1 MSDLTIKNILQKDIE
16 RKINGV
22 VKADSNEKDTV
33 ITELNEY
40 VVTEEIRERLT
51 KFFDKYVDSI
61 NFPTEDMGVWISGF
75 FGSGKSH
82 FLKMI
87 GHILENNTYDGK
99 KVVDFFKDKIDD
111 AILMGNIEKAAEIP
125 TDVILFN
132 IDNVSDQDTYQ
143 NKDSIALAFLKK
155 FNEYLGFT
163 RDDIEIAEFERK
175 LWEDGKLE
183 EFKKI
188 FEEESGKTWKDA
200 NRNLDF
206 HSDDFIDVVEKLEIM
221 NRESAERWLERG
233 IVRSINA
240 ESFRDLLENYLKMK
254 DPKHRIVFLVDEIG
268 QYIGD
273 NSKLMLNLQTL
284 VETLGVKFKGRVW
297 VGVTSQQDLGSILN
311 NSEHRKNDFSKI
323 QDRFK
328 TILSLS
334 SGNIDEVIKKRLLIK
349 KKIEGEDLEKLF
361 DKNRVEIENLINF
374 ETQMTLPL
382 YDSAEDFSETYPF
395 VAYQFNLLQK
405 VFEKVRNMGH
415 SGQHMSRGER
425 SLLSSFQ
432 EAGIK
437 VKDKNIRI
445 LVPFNYFY
453 ESIEQ
458 FLEDNV
464 RRPFIHARNE
474 KKVDDF
480 GLEVLKLLFLLKGI
494 NGINP
499 TLNNLTSFMIDS
511 IDCDRIELE
520 KKIKKALEKLEKE
533 VLIQKDGDNYYF
545 LTNEEQDINREIER
559 EDIDFKKIDEKI
571 DSYIFK
577 EIFTKSSIIM
587 EDTGNKYGFSRTLDE
602 TAFSKA
608 GEELAITI
616 FTERADDY
624 DNVSIVGTRPESDL
638 IIRLP
643 NDDETYRNEIKLF
656 LKVESYIRNKQKDN
670 ERESIIRILEIKQR
684 ENNIRDKRIKNE
696 LERIIGEAEVFIY
709 GQKQDIKTKDAA
721 KKIEESLKALA
732 NHRFH
737 KAKLVKKPYDEAEIR
752 KTLSYVFDTNKNG
765 ILFDIKKSVEANE
778 NREAINEVLERI
790 KSLEKRGDTPITLK
804 NISDYYL
811 RTPYGWGQLT
821 INGLVGE
828 LWKYRLINLEESKVL
843 VTDENIATNLLTK
856 LQNKN
861 LEKIV
866 ISLREELDPELVK
879 KVNNLLKEI
888 KTLKEETGEVTI
900 DSPKE
905 DLLEILNRKI
915 GIAKRYKIECEHSK
929 YPGKKELSD
938 WIELLEEIIL
948 SRDNAEKTL
957 KNFLEMKDEISKEYY
972 KVDRVFDFFTSSKKD
987 RYDEV
992 IQKINKIEEYK
1003 DYIGS
1008 LKETPAYKTIEEIR
1022 NDKNIY
1028 ERIREFDELITELDK
1043 EKDKLIELE
1052 KESLRAKVEKYRED
1066 FSEKL
1071 KDNTEIL
1078 KKLEEKFNNFLENEV
1093 NNSDSSNDMA
1103 IFMKSKKL
1111 ENIVSKFEDEYKN
1124 YARKE
1129 IEKLESYLNE
1139 VAEDKTDIDKLR
1151 QSIKSTYNNYKN
1163 EIAKSDIRN
1172 ISSTITKAIKD
1183 KDDFYAELNGKA
1195 KKKERVILR
1204 KVSISSKTNI
1214 ETEDQVNEYISRI
1227 EKDIEKLKNEMLEAI
1242 RNNKIIDIG

>member
-1 MSDLTIKNILQKDIE
+1 MENLTIKNILQKDIE

-183 EFKKI
+183 EFKKV
-188 FEEESGKTWKDA
+188 FEEESGKTWKDG

-206 HSDDFIDVVEKLEIM
+206 YSDDFIDVVEKLEIM
-221 NRESAERWLERG
+221 TRESAERWLERG
-233 IVRSINA
+233 MIRSISA
-240 ESFRDLLENYLKMK
+240 ESFRDIIENYLKIK
-254 DPKHRIVFLVDEIG
+254 GPKHRIVFLVDEIG

-297 VGVTSQQDLGSILN
+297 VGVTSQQDLSSILN

-328 TILSLS
+328 TMLALS

-349 KKIEGEDLEKLF
+349 KKIEGEDLEKIF
-361 DKNRVEIENLINF
+361 DKKRVEIENLIHF
-374 ETQMTLPL
+374 EKTMTLPL
-382 YDSAEDFSETYPF
+382 YDDNKDFSETYPF

-437 VKDKNIRI
+437 VKDKNIGI

-474 KKVDDF
+474 KGIDDF

-494 NGINP
+494 NGIEP

-511 IDCDRIELE
+511 MDCDRIELE

-533 VLIQKDGDNYYF
+533 VLIQKDGENYYF

-559 EDIDFKKIDEKI
+559 EDIDLNKIDEKI

-577 EIFTKSSIIM
+577 EIFTKNSILM
-587 EDTGNKYGFSRTLDE
+587 EETGNKYGFSRTIDE
-602 TAFSKA
+602 TDFSKA
-608 GEELAITI
+608 GEALAITI
-616 FTERADDY
+616 FTESAEYYND
-624 DNVSIVGTRPESDL
+624 VAIISTSPESYL
-638 IIRLP
+638 IIRFAN
-643 NDDETYRNEIKLF
+643 NDLTYRNEIKLF
-656 LKVESYIRNKQKDN
+656 LKVESYIRNRQKDN

-684 ENNIRDKRIKNE
+684 ENKIRDRRIKGE
-696 LERIIGEAEVFIY
+696 LERIIGEAEVFIH

-732 NHRFH
+732 NF
-737 KAKLVKKPYDEAEIR
+737 KFVNAKLVKKPYDETAIR
-752 KTLSYVFDTNKNG
+752 NILSYVIDSDKNG
-765 ILFDIKKSVEANE
+765 TLFDIKDPNS
-778 NREAINEVLERI
+778 EAISEVLKRI
-790 KSLEKRGDTPITLK
+790 KSLEDRGSTPITLK
-804 NISDYYL
+804 NLSEYFL
-811 RTPYGWGQLT
+811 KTPYGWSQLT

-828 LWKYRLINLEESKVL
+828 LWKYRYINLEESKVF
-843 VTDENIATNLLTK
+843 VTDIDDATDLLIK
-856 LQNKN
+856 LQTKN

-866 ISLREELDPELVK
+866 ISLREEIDPELIK

-888 KTLKEETGEVTI
+888 KTIKEDTGEVSL

-905 DLLEILNRKI
+905 DLLEILKRKI
-915 GIAKRYKIECEHSK
+915 GIAKSYKIECEHSK
-929 YPGKKELSD
+929 YPGKKELND
-938 WIELLEEIIL
+938 WIDLLDEIIL
-948 SRDNAEKTL
+948 SKDNAEKTL
-957 KNFLEMKDEISKEYY
+957 KNFLEMEDELLKEYD
-972 KVDRVFDFFTSSKKD
+972 KVDRVFDFFTSSKKE
-987 RYDEV
+987 RYDKAIE
-992 IQKINKIEEYK
+992 KINKIEEYK

-1008 LKETPAYKTIEEIR
+1008 LKETDAYKTIEEIR

-1028 ERIREFDELITELDK
+1028 ERIREFDDLISELDK
-1043 EKDKLIELE
+1043 AKDELIEIE
-1052 KESLRAKVEKYRED
+1052 KTSLKEKVEKYKKE

-1071 KDNTEIL
+1071 KDNPEII
-1078 KKLEEKFNNFLENEV
+1078 KKLEEKLNEFLEKEV
-1093 NNSDSSNDMA
+1093 NNKDNSNDMA

-1111 ENIVSKFEDEYKN
+1111 ENIVNNFEEEYKN
-1124 YARKE
+1124 SAKKE
-1129 IEKLESYLNE
+1129 IEKLENYLNE
-1139 VAEDKTDIDKLR
+1139 VAEDKTDIDELR
-1151 QSIKSTYNNYKN
+1151 KSIKSTYNNYKD
-1163 EIAKSDIRN
+1163 EIAKSDIKN
-1172 ISSTITKAIKD
+1172 ISVTIAKAIKD
-1183 KDDFYAELNGKA
+1183 KEDFNAEINGKA
-1195 KKKERVILR
+1195 KKKERVKLR
-1204 KVSISSKTNI
+1204 KISINSKSNI
-1214 ETEDQVNEYISRI
+1214 ESEEEVKEYISAI

-1242 RNNKIIDIG
+1242 KNNKIVDIG

>member
-1 MSDLTIKNILQKDIE
+1 MENLAIKNILQKDIE

-22 VKADSNEKDTV
+22 VKADSNEKNTV

-111 AILMGNIEKAAEIP
+111 AILMGNIEKASEIP

-132 IDNVSDQDTYQ
+132 IDNVSDQDTNQ
-143 NKDSIALAFLKK
+143 NKDSIAIAFLKK

-183 EFKKI
+183 EFKKV

-206 HSDDFIDVVEKLEIM
+206 HSDDFLDVIEKLKIM
-221 NRESAERWLERG
+221 SRESAERWLERD
-233 IVRSINA
+233 IVRSISA
-240 ESFRDLLENYLKMK
+240 ESFRDILENYLKMK

-297 VGVTSQQDLGSILN
+297 VGVTSQQDLSSILN

-328 TILSLS
+328 TMLALS

-349 KKIEGEDLEKLF
+349 KKIEGEDLKKIF
-361 DKNRVEIENLINF
+361 DKKRVEIENLIHF
-374 ETQMTLPL
+374 EKTMTLPL
-382 YDSAEDFSETYPF
+382 YDDNKDFSETYPF

-437 VKDKNIRI
+437 VKDKNIGI

-474 KKVDDF
+474 KGIDDF

-494 NGINP
+494 NGIEP

-511 IDCDRIELE
+511 MDCDRIELE

-533 VLIQKDGDNYYF
+533 VLIQKDGENYYF

-559 EDIDFKKIDEKI
+559 EDIDLNKIDEKI

-577 EIFTKSSIIM
+577 EIFTKNSILM
-587 EDTGNKYGFSRTLDE
+587 EETGNKYGFSRTIDE
-602 TAFSKA
+602 TDFSKA
-608 GEELAITI
+608 GEALAITI
-616 FTERADDY
+616 FTESAEYYND
-624 DNVSIVGTRPESDL
+624 VAIISTSPESYL
-638 IIRLP
+638 IIRFAN
-643 NDDETYRNEIKLF
+643 NDLTYRNEIKLF
-656 LKVESYIRNKQKDN
+656 LKVESYIRNRQKDN

-684 ENNIRDKRIKNE
+684 ENKIRDRRIKGE
-696 LERIIGEAEVFIY
+696 LERIIGEAEVFIH

-732 NHRFH
+732 NF
-737 KAKLVKKPYDEAEIR
+737 KFVNAKLVKKPYDETAIR
-752 KTLSYVFDTNKNG
+752 NSLSYVIDSDKNG
-765 ILFDIKKSVEANE
+765 TLFDIKDPNS
-778 NREAINEVLERI
+778 EAISEVLKRI
-790 KSLEKRGDTPITLK
+790 KSLEDRGSTPITLK
-804 NISDYYL
+804 NLSEYFL
-811 RTPYGWGQLT
+811 KTPYGWSQLT

-828 LWKYRLINLEESKVL
+828 LWKYRYINLEESKVF
-843 VTDENIATNLLTK
+843 VTDIDDATDLLIK
-856 LQNKN
+856 LQTKN

-866 ISLREELDPELVK
+866 ISLREEIDPELVK
-879 KVNNLLKEI
+879 KVNNLLKNI
-888 KTLKEETGEVTI
+888 KIPNENTREVTLN
-900 DSPKE
+900 SPKE
-905 DLLEILNRKI
+905 DLLDILRKKI
-915 GIAKRYKIECEHSK
+915 NITKSYKSQTEHNN

-938 WIELLEEIIL
+938 WIDLLDEIIL
-948 SRDNAEKTL
+948 SKDNAEKTL
-957 KNFLEMKDEISKEYY
+957 KNFLEMENELSKEYD
-972 KVDRVFDFFTSSKKD
+972 KVDRVFDFFTGSKKGI
-987 RYDEV
+987 YDKA
-992 IQKINKIEEYK
+992 IGKINIIEDHE
-1003 DYIGS
+1003 DCIGS
-1008 LKETPAYKTIEEIR
+1008 LKETDAYKRIEEIMA
-1022 NDKNIY
+1022 DKNIY
-1028 ERIREFDELITELDK
+1028 ERIREFDDLISELDK
-1043 EKDKLIELE
+1043 AKTELIEIE
-1052 KESLRAKVEKYRED
+1052 KTFLKEKVEKYKKE

-1071 KDNTEIL
+1071 KDNPEIIE
-1078 KKLEEKFNNFLENEV
+1078 KLEEKLNEFLEKEV
-1093 NNSDSSNDMA
+1093 NNKDNSNDMA

-1111 ENIVSKFEDEYKN
+1111 ENIVNNFEEEYKN
-1124 YARKE
+1124 SAKKE
-1129 IEKLESYLNE
+1129 IEKLENYLNE
-1139 VAEDKTDIDKLR
+1139 VAEDKTDIDELR
-1151 QSIKSTYNNYKN
+1151 KSIKSTYNNYKD
-1163 EIAKSDIRN
+1163 EIAKSDIKN
-1172 ISSTITKAIKD
+1172 ISVTIAKAIKD
-1183 KDDFYAELNGKA
+1183 KEDFNAEINGKA
-1195 KKKERVILR
+1195 KKKERVKLR
-1204 KVSISSKTNI
+1204 KISINSKSNI
-1214 ETEDQVNEYISRI
+1214 ESEDEAKEYILAI

-1242 RNNKIIDIG
+1242 KNNKIVDIG

>member
-1 MSDLTIKNILQKDIE
+1 MSDLTIKSILQKDIE

-22 VKADSNEKDTV
+22 VKADSNEKDTI

-40 VVTEEIRERLT
+40 VVTEEIRKRLI

-61 NFPTEDMGVWISGF
+61 NSPTEDMGVWISGF

-99 KVVDFFKDKIDD
+99 TVVEFFKEKIDD

-132 IDNVSDQDTYQ
+132 IDNVSDQDTHQ

-183 EFKKI
+183 EFKKA

-221 NRESAERWLERG
+221 TRESAERWLERG

-240 ESFRDLLENYLKMK
+240 ESFRDIIENYLKMK
-254 DPKHRIVFLVDEIG
+254 DPKHRVVFLVDEIG

-382 YDSAEDFSETYPF
+382 YDSAVDFSETYPF

-520 KKIKKALEKLEKE
+520 KKIKKALEKLERE

-577 EIFTKSSIIM
+577 EIFTKNSIIM
-587 EDTGNKYGFSRTLDE
+587 EDTGNKYGFGRTLDE
-602 TAFSKA
+602 TLFSKA

-616 FTERADDY
+616 FTESAEHY
-624 DNVSIVGTRPESDL
+624 NNVAIVSTKPESNLVIRFANNDL
-638 IIRLP
+638 
-643 NDDETYRNEIKLF
+643 TYRNEIKLF
-656 LKVESYIRNKQKDN
+656 LKVESYIRNRQKDN

-684 ENNIRDKRIKNE
+684 ENKIRDRRIKSE

-732 NHRFH
+732 NF
-737 KAKLVKKPYDEAEIR
+737 KFVNAKLVKKPYDEAAIR
-752 KTLSYVFDTNKNG
+752 NSLSYVIDSDKNG
-765 ILFDIKKSVEANE
+765 TLFDIKDPNS
-778 NREAINEVLERI
+778 EAISEVLKRI
-790 KSLEKRGDTPITLK
+790 KSLEDRGSTPITLK
-804 NISDYYL
+804 NLSEYFL
-811 RTPYGWGQLT
+811 KTPYGWSQLT

-828 LWKYRLINLEESKVL
+828 LWKYRYINLEESKVL
-843 VTDENIATNLLTK
+843 VTNIDDATDLLIK
-856 LQNKN
+856 LQTKN

-866 ISLREELDPELVK
+866 ISLREEIDPELVK
-879 KVNNLLKEI
+879 KVNNLLKNI
-888 KTLKEETGEVTI
+888 KIPNENTGEVTLN
-900 DSPKE
+900 SPKE
-905 DLLEILNRKI
+905 DLLDILRKKI
-915 GIAKRYKIECEHSK
+915 NIAKSYKSQAEHNN
-929 YPGKKELSD
+929 YPGQKELSD

-957 KNFLEMKDEISKEYY
+957 KYFLEMKDELSKEYD
-972 KVDRVFDFFTSSKKD
+972 KVDRVFDFFTSPKKG

-992 IQKINKIEEYK
+992 IQKINKIEDFK
-1003 DYIGS
+1003 DCIGS
-1008 LKETPAYKTIEEIR
+1008 LKETPAYKTIEEIMA
-1022 NDKNIY
+1022 DKNIY
-1028 ERIREFDELITELDK
+1028 ERIKDFENLITELNK
-1043 EKDKLIELE
+1043 EQDRLVELE
-1052 KESLRAKVEKYRED
+1052 KTSLKAKVEKYREE

-1071 KDNTEIL
+1071 KDNLEIL
-1078 KKLEEKFNNFLENEV
+1078 KNLEEKFNDFLENEV
-1093 NNSDSSNDMA
+1093 NNRDSSNDMA

-1111 ENIVSKFEDEYKN
+1111 ENIVSKFEEEYKES
-1124 YARKE
+1124 AIKE
-1129 IEKLESYLNE
+1129 IEKLERYLNE
-1139 VAEDKTDIDKLR
+1139 ITEDKSDIEKLVK
-1151 QSIKSTYNNYKN
+1151 SIKSTYSNYKN
-1163 EIAKSDIRN
+1163 EIAKSDIKN
-1172 ISSTITKAIKD
+1172 ISATITRAIND
-1183 KDDFYAELNGKA
+1183 KEGFHAEINGKA
-1195 KKKERVILR
+1195 KKKERLVLR
-1204 KVSISSKTNI
+1204 KISMNSKTNI
-1214 ETEDQVNEYISRI
+1214 ETEDQVNDYISRI

-1242 RNNKIIDIG
+1242 RSNKIIDIG

>member
-1 MSDLTIKNILQKDIE
+1 MSDLTIKNVLQKDIE

-22 VKADSNEKDTV
+22 VKADSNEKDTI

-61 NFPTEDMGVWISGF
+61 NFPTEDMGVWVSGF

-87 GHILENNTYDGK
+87 GHILENNIYDGK
-99 KVVDFFKDKIDD
+99 KVIDFFKDKIDD
-111 AILMGNIEKAAEIP
+111 EILMGNIEKAAEIP

-132 IDNVSDQDTYQ
+132 IDNVSDQDTNQ
-143 NKDSIALAFLKK
+143 NKDSIAVAFLKK

-175 LWEDGKLE
+175 LWEDSKLE
-183 EFKKI
+183 EFKKV
-188 FEEESGKTWKDA
+188 FEEESGKTWKDG

-206 HSDDFIDVVEKLEIM
+206 YSDDFIDVVEKLGIM
-221 NRESAERWLERG
+221 TRESAERWLERDR
-233 IVRSINA
+233 VRSINA
-240 ESFRDLLENYLKMK
+240 ESFRDILENYLKMK
-254 DPKHRIVFLVDEIG
+254 GPKHRIVFLVDEIG

-284 VETLGVKFKGRVW
+284 IETLGVKFKGRVW
-297 VGVTSQQDLGSILN
+297 VGVTSQQDLSSILN

-328 TILSLS
+328 TMLALS

-349 KKIEGEDLEKLF
+349 KKIEGEDLEKIF
-361 DKNRVEIENLINF
+361 DKKRVEIENLIHF
-374 ETQMTLPL
+374 EKTMTLPL
-382 YDSAEDFSETYPF
+382 YDDNRDFSETYPF

-437 VKDKNIRI
+437 VKDKNIGI

-474 KKVDDF
+474 KGIDDF

-494 NGINP
+494 NGIEP

-520 KKIKKALEKLEKE
+520 KKIKKALEKLERE

-577 EIFTKSSIIM
+577 EIFTKNSIIM

-602 TAFSKA
+602 TLFSKA

-616 FTERADDY
+616 FTESAEHY
-624 DNVSIVGTRPESDL
+624 NNVAIVSTKPESDL
-638 IIRLP
+638 VIRFAN
-643 NDDETYRNEIKLF
+643 NDLTYRNEIKLF
-656 LKVESYIRNKQKDN
+656 LKVESYIRNRQKDN

-684 ENNIRDKRIKNE
+684 ENKIRDRRIKSE
-696 LERIIGEAEVFIY
+696 LERIIEEAEVFIY

-732 NHRFH
+732 NF
-737 KAKLVKKPYDEAEIR
+737 KFVNAKLVKKPYDEAAIR
-752 KTLSYVFDTNKNG
+752 NSLSYVIDSDKNG
-765 ILFDIKKSVEANE
+765 TLFDIKDPNS
-778 NREAINEVLERI
+778 EAISEVLKRI
-790 KSLEKRGDTPITLK
+790 KSLEDRGSTPITLK
-804 NISDYYL
+804 NLSEYFL
-811 RTPYGWGQLT
+811 KTPYGWSQLT

-828 LWKYRLINLEESKVL
+828 LWKYRYINLEESKVL
-843 VTDENIATNLLTK
+843 VTNIDDATDLLIK
-856 LQNKN
+856 LQTKN

-866 ISLREELDPELVK
+866 ISLREEIDPELVK
-879 KVNNLLKEI
+879 KVNNLLKNI
-888 KTLKEETGEVTI
+888 KIPNENTGEVTLN
-900 DSPKE
+900 SPKE
-905 DLLEILNRKI
+905 DLLDILRKKI
-915 GIAKRYKIECEHSK
+915 NIAKSYKSQAEHNN
-929 YPGKKELSD
+929 YPGQKELSD

-957 KNFLEMKDEISKEYY
+957 KYFLEMKDELSKEYD
-972 KVDRVFDFFTSSKKD
+972 KVDRVFDFFTSPKKS

-1003 DYIGS
+1003 DYIGN

-1028 ERIREFDELITELDK
+1028 ERIREFDDLISELDK
-1043 EKDKLIELE
+1043 AKDRLIEIE
-1052 KESLRAKVEKYRED
+1052 KTSLKEKVKKYKKE

-1071 KDNTEIL
+1071 KDNPEII
-1078 KKLEEKFNNFLENEV
+1078 KKLEEKLNEFLEKEV
-1093 NNSDSSNDMA
+1093 NNKDNSNDMA

-1111 ENIVSKFEDEYKN
+1111 ENIVNNFEEEYKN
-1124 YARKE
+1124 SAKKE
-1129 IEKLESYLNE
+1129 IEKLENYLNE
-1139 VAEDKTDIDKLR
+1139 VAEDKTDIDELR
-1151 QSIKSTYNNYKN
+1151 KSIKSTYSNYKD
-1163 EIAKSDIRN
+1163 EIAKSDIKN
-1172 ISSTITKAIKD
+1172 VSVTIAKAIKD
-1183 KDDFYAELNGKA
+1183 KEDFNAEINGKA
-1195 KKKERVILR
+1195 KKKERVKLR
-1204 KVSISSKTNI
+1204 KISINSKSNI
-1214 ETEDQVNEYISRI
+1214 ESEDEVNEYISAI

-1242 RNNKIIDIG
+1242 KNNKIVDIG

>member
-1 MSDLTIKNILQKDIE
+1 MENLTIKNILQKDIE

-22 VKADSNEKDTV
+22 VKADSNEKDTI

-40 VVTEEIRERLT
+40 VVTEEIRKRLI

-61 NFPTEDMGVWISGF
+61 NSPTEDMGVWISGF

-99 KVVDFFKDKIDD
+99 KVVDFFKEKIDD

-132 IDNVSDQDTYQ
+132 IDNVSDQDTHQ

-183 EFKKI
+183 EFKKV

-221 NRESAERWLERG
+221 NRESAERWLERD

>member
-1 MSDLTIKNILQKDIE
+1 MENLTIKNILQKDIE

-22 VKADSNEKDTV
+22 VKADSNEKETI

-111 AILMGNIEKAAEIP
+111 AILMGNIEKAAEIS

-132 IDNVSDQDTYQ
+132 IDNVSDQDTHQ

-183 EFKKI
+183 EFKKA

-221 NRESAERWLERG
+221 TRESAERWLERG
-233 IVRSINA
+233 IVRSISA
-240 ESFRDLLENYLKMK
+240 ESFRDILENYLKIK
-254 DPKHRIVFLVDEIG
+254 GPKHRIVFLVDEIG

-297 VGVTSQQDLGSILN
+297 VGVTSQQDLSSILN

-328 TILSLS
+328 TMLALS

-349 KKIEGEDLEKLF
+349 KKIEGEDLEKIF
-361 DKNRVEIENLINF
+361 DKKRVEIENLIHF
-374 ETQMTLPL
+374 EKTMTLPL
-382 YDSAEDFSETYPF
+382 YDDNKDFSETYPF

-437 VKDKNIRI
+437 VKDKNIGI

-474 KKVDDF
+474 KGIDDF

-494 NGINP
+494 NGIEP

-511 IDCDRIELE
+511 MDCDRIELE

-533 VLIQKDGDNYYF
+533 VLIQKDGENYYF

-559 EDIDFKKIDEKI
+559 EDIDLKKIDEKI

-577 EIFTKSSIIM
+577 EIFTKNSILM
-587 EDTGNKYGFSRTLDE
+587 EETGNKYGFSRTIDE
-602 TAFSKA
+602 TDFSKA
-608 GEELAITI
+608 GEALAITI
-616 FTERADDY
+616 FTESAEYYND
-624 DNVSIVGTRPESDL
+624 VAIISTSPESYL
-638 IIRLP
+638 IIRFAN
-643 NDDETYRNEIKLF
+643 NDLTYRNEIKLF
-656 LKVESYIRNKQKDN
+656 LKVESYIRNRQKDN

-684 ENNIRDKRIKNE
+684 ENKIRDRRIKGE
-696 LERIIGEAEVFIY
+696 LERIIGEAEVFIH

-732 NHRFH
+732 NF
-737 KAKLVKKPYDEAEIR
+737 KFVNAKLVKKPYDETAIR
-752 KTLSYVFDTNKNG
+752 NSLSYVIDSDKKGT
-765 ILFDIKKSVEANE
+765 LFDIKDPNS
-778 NREAINEVLERI
+778 EAISEVLKRI
-790 KSLEKRGDTPITLK
+790 KSLEDRGSTPITLK
-804 NISDYYL
+804 NLSEYFL
-811 RTPYGWGQLT
+811 KTPYGWSQLT

-828 LWKYRLINLEESKVL
+828 LWKYRYINLEESKVF
-843 VTDENIATNLLTK
+843 VTDIDDATDLLIK
-856 LQNKN
+856 LQTKN

-866 ISLREELDPELVK
+866 ISLREEIDPELVK
-879 KVNNLLKEI
+879 KVNNLLKNI
-888 KTLKEETGEVTI
+888 KIPNENTGEVTLN
-900 DSPKE
+900 SPKE
-905 DLLEILNRKI
+905 DLLDILRKKI
-915 GIAKRYKIECEHSK
+915 NITKSYKSQTEHNN

-938 WIELLEEIIL
+938 WIDLLDEIIL
-948 SRDNAEKTL
+948 SKDNAEKTL
-957 KNFLEMKDEISKEYY
+957 KNFLEMENELSKEYD
-972 KVDRVFDFFTSSKKD
+972 KVDRVFDFFTGSKKGI
-987 RYDEV
+987 YDKT
-992 IQKINKIEEYK
+992 IGKINIIEDHE
-1003 DYIGS
+1003 DCIGS
-1008 LKETPAYKTIEEIR
+1008 LKETDAYKRIEEIMA
-1022 NDKNIY
+1022 DKNIY
-1028 ERIREFDELITELDK
+1028 ERIREFDDLISELDK
-1043 EKDKLIELE
+1043 AKDELIEIE
-1052 KESLRAKVEKYRED
+1052 KTSLKEKVEKYKKE

-1071 KDNTEIL
+1071 KDNSEII
-1078 KKLEEKFNNFLENEV
+1078 KKLEEKFNEFLEKEV
-1093 NNSDSSNDMA
+1093 NNKDNSNDMA

-1111 ENIVSKFEDEYKN
+1111 ENIVNNFEEEYKN
-1124 YARKE
+1124 SAKKE

-1139 VAEDKTDIDKLR
+1139 VAEDKTDIDELR
-1151 QSIKSTYNNYKN
+1151 KSIKSTYNNYKD
-1163 EIAKSDIRN
+1163 EITKSDIKN
-1172 ISSTITKAIKD
+1172 ISVTIAKAIKD
-1183 KDDFYAELNGKA
+1183 KEDFNAEINGKA
-1195 KKKERVILR
+1195 KKKERVKLR
-1204 KVSISSKTNI
+1204 KISINSKSNI
-1214 ETEDQVNEYISRI
+1214 ESEDEAKEYILAI

-1242 RNNKIIDIG
+1242 KNNKIVDIG

>member
-1 MSDLTIKNILQKDIE
+1 MSNLTIKSILQKDIE

-22 VKADSNEKDTV
+22 VKADSNEKDII

-40 VVTEEIRERLT
+40 VVTEEIRKRLI

-61 NFPTEDMGVWISGF
+61 NSPTEDMGVWISGF

-99 KVVDFFKDKIDD
+99 TVVDFFKEKIDD

-132 IDNVSDQDTYQ
+132 IDNVSDQDTHQ

-183 EFKKI
+183 EFKKV

-221 NRESAERWLERG
+221 NRESAERWLERD

-499 TLNNLTSFMIDS
+499 TLNNLTSFMVDS

-577 EIFTKSSIIM
+577 EIFTKNSIIM

-1028 ERIREFDELITELDK
+1028 ERIREFDGLITELDK

>member
-1 MSDLTIKNILQKDIE
+1 MSDLTIKSILQKDIE

-22 VKADSNEKDTV
+22 VKADSNEKETI

-87 GHILENNTYDGK
+87 GHILENNAYDGK
-99 KVVDFFKDKIDD
+99 TVVDFFKEKIDD

-132 IDNVSDQDTYQ
+132 IDNVSDQDTHQ

-163 RDDIEIAEFERK
+163 RDDIEIAEFERR

-183 EFKKI
+183 EFKKA

-206 HSDDFIDVVEKLEIM
+206 HSDDFIDVVEKLKIM
-221 NRESAERWLERG
+221 TRESAERWLERD

-240 ESFRDLLENYLKMK
+240 ESFRDIIENYLKMK
-254 DPKHRIVFLVDEIG
+254 DPKHRVVFLVDEIG

-382 YDSAEDFSETYPF
+382 YDSAKDFSETYPF

-520 KKIKKALEKLEKE
+520 KKIKKALEKLERE

-559 EDIDFKKIDEKI
+559 EDIDLKKIDEKI

-577 EIFTKSSIIM
+577 EIFTKNSIIM

-602 TAFSKA
+602 TPFSKA

-616 FTERADDY
+616 FTERAEDY
-624 DNVSIVGTRPESDL
+624 DNVSMVGTRPESDL

-684 ENNIRDKRIKNE
+684 ENSIRNRRIKNE

-732 NHRFH
+732 NF
-737 KAKLVKKPYDEAEIR
+737 KFVNAKLVKKPYDEAAIR
-752 KTLSYVFDTNKNG
+752 NSLSYVIDSDKNG
-765 ILFDIKKSVEANE
+765 TLFDIKDPNS
-778 NREAINEVLERI
+778 EAISEVLKRI
-790 KSLEKRGDTPITLK
+790 KSLEDRGSTPITLK
-804 NISDYYL
+804 NLSEYFL
-811 RTPYGWGQLT
+811 KTPYGWSQLT

-828 LWKYRLINLEESKVL
+828 LWKYRYINLEESKVL
-843 VTDENIATNLLTK
+843 VTNIDDATDLLIK
-856 LQNKN
+856 LQTKN

-866 ISLREELDPELVK
+866 ISLREEIDPELVK
-879 KVNNLLKEI
+879 KVNNLLKNI
-888 KTLKEETGEVTI
+888 KIPNENTGEVTLN
-900 DSPKE
+900 SPKE
-905 DLLEILNRKI
+905 DLLDILRKKI
-915 GIAKRYKIECEHSK
+915 NIAKSYKSQAEHNN
-929 YPGKKELSD
+929 YPGQKELSD

-957 KNFLEMKDEISKEYY
+957 KYFLEMKDELSKEYD
-972 KVDRVFDFFTSSKKD
+972 KVDRVFDFFTSPKKG

-992 IQKINKIEEYK
+992 IQKINKIEDFK
-1003 DYIGS
+1003 DCIGS
-1008 LKETPAYKTIEEIR
+1008 LKETPAYKTIEEIMA
-1022 NDKNIY
+1022 DKNIY
-1028 ERIREFDELITELDK
+1028 ERIKDFENLITELNK
-1043 EKDKLIELE
+1043 EQDRLVELE
-1052 KESLRAKVEKYRED
+1052 KTSLKAKVEKYREE

-1071 KDNTEIL
+1071 KDNLEIL
-1078 KKLEEKFNNFLENEV
+1078 KNLEEKFNDFLENEV
-1093 NNSDSSNDMA
+1093 NNRDSSNDMA

-1111 ENIVSKFEDEYKN
+1111 ENIVSKFEEEYKES
-1124 YARKE
+1124 AIKE
-1129 IEKLESYLNE
+1129 IEKLERYLNE
-1139 VAEDKTDIDKLR
+1139 ITEDKSDIEKLVK
-1151 QSIKSTYNNYKN
+1151 SIKSTYSNYKN
-1163 EIAKSDIRN
+1163 EIAKSDIKN
-1172 ISSTITKAIKD
+1172 ISATITRAIND
-1183 KDDFYAELNGKA
+1183 KEGFHAEINGKA
-1195 KKKERVILR
+1195 KKKERLVLR
-1204 KVSISSKTNI
+1204 KISMNSKTNI
-1214 ETEDQVNEYISRI
+1214 ETEDQVNDYISRI

-1242 RNNKIIDIG
+1242 RSNKIIDIG

>member
-1 MSDLTIKNILQKDIE
+1 MENLTIKNILQKDIE

-22 VKADSNEKDTV
+22 VKADSNEKETI

-51 KFFDKYVDSI
+51 KFFDKYIDSI

-175 LWEDGKLE
+175 LWEDEKLE
-183 EFKKI
+183 EFKKS
-188 FEEESGKTWKDA
+188 FEEESGKTWKDG

-206 HSDDFIDVVEKLEIM
+206 YSDGFIDVVEKLGIM
-221 NRESAERWLERG
+221 SRESAERWLERDM
-233 IVRSINA
+233 VRSISA
-240 ESFRDLLENYLKMK
+240 ESFRDILENYLKIK
-254 DPKHRIVFLVDEIG
+254 GPKHRIVFLVDEIG

-297 VGVTSQQDLGSILN
+297 VGVTSQQDLSSILN

-328 TILSLS
+328 TMLALS

-349 KKIEGEDLEKLF
+349 KKIEGEDLEKIF
-361 DKNRVEIENLINF
+361 DKKRVEIENLIHF
-374 ETQMTLPL
+374 EKTMTLPL
-382 YDSAEDFSETYPF
+382 YDDNKDFSETYPF

-437 VKDKNIRI
+437 VKDKNIGI

-474 KKVDDF
+474 KGIDDF

-494 NGINP
+494 NGIEP
-499 TLNNLTSFMIDS
+499 TLNNLTSFMVDS
-511 IDCDRIELE
+511 MDCDRIELE

-533 VLIQKDGDNYYF
+533 VLIQKDGENYYF

-559 EDIDFKKIDEKI
+559 EDIDLKKIDEKI

-577 EIFTKSSIIM
+577 EIFTKNSILI
-587 EDTGNKYGFSRTLDE
+587 EETGNKYGFTRTIDE
-602 TAFSKA
+602 TLFSKA

-616 FTERADDY
+616 FTESAEHY
-624 DNVSIVGTRPESDL
+624 NNVAIVSTKPESDL
-638 IIRLP
+638 VIRFAN
-643 NDDETYRNEIKLF
+643 NDLTYRNEIKLF

-684 ENNIRDKRIKNE
+684 ENKIRDRRIKSE
-696 LERIIGEAEVFIY
+696 LERIIEEAEVFIY
-709 GQKQDIKTKDAA
+709 GQKQDIKTKDAS
-721 KKIEESLKALA
+721 KKIEESLKTLA
-732 NHRFH
+732 NF
-737 KAKLVKKPYDEAEIR
+737 KFVNAKLVKKPYDEAAIR
-752 KTLSYVFDTNKNG
+752 NSLSYVIDSDKNG
-765 ILFDIKKSVEANE
+765 TLFDIKDPNS
-778 NREAINEVLERI
+778 EAISEVLKRI
-790 KSLEKRGDTPITLK
+790 KSLEDRGSTPITLK
-804 NISDYYL
+804 NLSEYFL
-811 RTPYGWGQLT
+811 KTPYGWSQLT

-828 LWKYRLINLEESKVL
+828 LWKYRYINLEESKVL
-843 VTDENIATNLLTK
+843 VTNIDDATDLLIK
-856 LQNKN
+856 LQTKN

-866 ISLREELDPELVK
+866 ISLREEIDPELVK
-879 KVNNLLKEI
+879 KVNNLLKNI
-888 KTLKEETGEVTI
+888 KIPNENTGEVTLN
-900 DSPKE
+900 SPKE
-905 DLLEILNRKI
+905 DLLDILRKKI
-915 GIAKRYKIECEHSK
+915 NIAKSYKSQAEHNN
-929 YPGKKELSD
+929 YPGQKELSD

-957 KNFLEMKDEISKEYY
+957 KYFLEMKDELSKEYD
-972 KVDRVFDFFTSSKKD
+972 KVDRVFDFFTSPKKG

-1003 DYIGS
+1003 DYIGN
-1008 LKETPAYKTIEEIR
+1008 LKETPAYKIIEEIR

-1028 ERIREFDELITELDK
+1028 ERIREFDELITDLDK

-1172 ISSTITKAIKD
+1172 ISATITKAIKD

-1195 KKKERVILR
+1195 KKKERVKLR
-1204 KVSISSKTNI
+1204 KISINSKSNI
-1214 ETEDQVNEYISRI
+1214 ESEDEAKEYILAI

-1242 RNNKIIDIG
+1242 KNNKIVDIG

>member
-1 MSDLTIKNILQKDIE
+1 MSNLTIKDILQKDIE

-22 VKADSNEKDTV
+22 VKADSNEKNTV

-51 KFFDKYVDSI
+51 KFFDKYVNSI
-61 NFPTEDMGVWISGF
+61 NFPTEDIGVWISGF

-87 GHILENNTYDGK
+87 GYILENNTYDGK
-99 KVVDFFKDKIDD
+99 KVVDFFKEKIDD

-143 NKDSIALAFLKK
+143 NKDSIPIAFLKK
-155 FNEYLGFT
+155 INEYLGFS
-163 RDDIEIAEFERK
+163 RDDIKIAEFERK
-175 LWEDGKLE
+175 LWEDGRLE
-183 EFKKI
+183 EFKKT

-200 NRNLDF
+200 NRNLEF
-206 HSDDFIDVVEKLEIM
+206 YSSDFIDIVEKLGILD
-221 NRESAERWLERG
+221 RKSAEIWLERAEKSLS
-233 IVRSINA
+233 V
-240 ESFRDLLENYLKMK
+240 ESFSDLIEHYLKIK
-254 DPKHRIVFLVDEIG
+254 GPKHRIVFLVDEMG

-273 NSKLMLNLQTL
+273 NSRLMLNLQTL
-284 VETLGVKFKGRVW
+284 VETLGVKFRGRVW
-297 VGVTSQQDLGSILN
+297 VGVTSQQDLSSILN

-328 TILSLS
+328 TMLALS

-349 KKIEGEDLEKLF
+349 KKIEGEDLEKIF
-361 DKNRVEIENLINF
+361 DKKRVEIENLIHF
-374 ETQMTLPL
+374 EKTMTLPL
-382 YDSAEDFSETYPF
+382 YDDNKDFSETYPF

-437 VKDKNIRI
+437 VKDKNLGI

-474 KKVDDF
+474 KGIDDF

-494 NGINP
+494 NGIEP

-520 KKIKKALEKLEKE
+520 KRIKKVLEKLERE
-533 VLIQKDGDNYYF
+533 VLIQKDGENYYF

-559 EDIDFKKIDEKI
+559 EDVDFKKIDEKI

-577 EIFTKSSIIM
+577 EIFTKNSIFM
-587 EDTGNKYGFSRTLDE
+587 EETGNKYAFSRTLDE

-616 FTERADDY
+616 FTESAEY
-624 DNVSIVGTRPESDL
+624 YNNVAIVSTRPESDL
-638 IIRLP
+638 VIRFAN
-643 NDDETYRNEIKLF
+643 NDLTYRNEIKLF
-656 LKVESYIRNKQKDN
+656 LKVESYIRNRQKDN

-684 ENNIRDKRIKNE
+684 ENKIRDRRIKSE

-709 GQKQDIKTKDAA
+709 GQKQDIKTKDAS

-732 NHRFH
+732 NF
-737 KAKLVKKPYDEAEIR
+737 KFVNAKLVKKSYDEAAIR
-752 KTLSYVFDTNKNG
+752 NSLSYVIDSDKNG
-765 ILFDIKKSVEANE
+765 ILFDIKNPNS
-778 NREAINEVLERI
+778 EAISEVLKRI
-790 KSLEKRGDTPITLK
+790 KSLEDRGSTPITLK
-804 NISDYYL
+804 NLSEYFL
-811 RTPYGWGQLT
+811 KTPYGWSQLT

-828 LWKYRLINLEESKVL
+828 LWKYRYINLEESKIL
-843 VTDENIATNLLTK
+843 VTNIDDATDLLIK
-856 LQNKN
+856 LQTKN

-866 ISLREELDPELVK
+866 ISLREEIDPELVK
-879 KVNNLLKEI
+879 KVNNLLKNI
-888 KTLKEETGEVTI
+888 KIPNENTGEVTLN
-900 DSPKE
+900 SPKE
-905 DLLEILNRKI
+905 DLLDILRKKI
-915 GIAKRYKIECEHSK
+915 NITKSYKSQTEHNN
-929 YPGKKELSD
+929 YPGKKELAD
-938 WIELLEEIIL
+938 WIELLEHIVSYKNKTE
-948 SRDNAEKTL
+948 DTL
-957 KNFLEMKDEISKEYY
+957 KYLLEMKDELSKEYD
-972 KVDRVFDFFTSSKKD
+972 KVDSVFDFFTSSKKE
-987 RYDEV
+987 RYDKAIE
-992 IQKINKIEEYK
+992 KINKIEEYK

-1008 LKETPAYKTIEEIR
+1008 LKEIDAYKTIEEIR
-1022 NDKNIY
+1022 LDKNIY
-1028 ERIREFDELITELDK
+1028 ERIREFDDLITELDK
-1043 EKDKLIELE
+1043 AKDELIEIE
-1052 KESLRAKVEKYRED
+1052 KTSLKEKVEKYKKE

-1071 KDNTEIL
+1071 KDNPEII
-1078 KKLEEKFNNFLENEV
+1078 KKLEEKLNEFLEKEV
-1093 NNSDSSNDMA
+1093 NNKDNSNDMA

-1111 ENIVSKFEDEYKN
+1111 ENIVNNFEEEYKN
-1124 YARKE
+1124 SAKKE

-1139 VAEDKTDIDKLR
+1139 VAEDKTDIDELR
-1151 QSIKSTYNNYKN
+1151 KSIKSTYNNYKD
-1163 EIAKSDIRN
+1163 EIAKSDIKN
-1172 ISSTITKAIKD
+1172 VSVTIAKAIKD
-1183 KDDFYAELNGKA
+1183 KEDFNAEINGKA
-1195 KKKERVILR
+1195 KKKERIKLR
-1204 KVSISSKTNI
+1204 KISINSKSNI
-1214 ETEDQVNEYISRI
+1214 ESEEQVKEYILAI

-1242 RNNKIIDIG
+1242 KNNKIVDIG

>member
-1 MSDLTIKNILQKDIE
+1 MSDLTIKSILQKDIE

-22 VKADSNEKDTV
+22 VKADSNEKDTI

-40 VVTEEIRERLT
+40 VVTEEIRKRLI

-99 KVVDFFKDKIDD
+99 TVVDFFKEKIDD

-132 IDNVSDQDTYQ
+132 IDNVSDQDTHQ

-163 RDDIEIAEFERK
+163 RDDIEIAEFERR

-183 EFKKI
+183 EFKKA
-188 FEEESGKTWKDA
+188 FEEESRKTWKDA

-221 NRESAERWLERG
+221 TRESAERWLERD

-240 ESFRDLLENYLKMK
+240 ESFRDIIENYLKMK
-254 DPKHRIVFLVDEIG
+254 DPKHRVVFLVDEIG

-382 YDSAEDFSETYPF
+382 YDNAVDFSETYPF

-559 EDIDFKKIDEKI
+559 EDIDLKKIDEKI

-577 EIFTKSSIIM
+577 EIFTKNSILM
-587 EDTGNKYGFSRTLDE
+587 EETGNKYGFSRTIDE
-602 TAFSKA
+602 TDFSKA
-608 GEELAITI
+608 GEALAITI
-616 FTERADDY
+616 FTESAEYYND
-624 DNVSIVGTRPESDL
+624 VAIISTSPESYL
-638 IIRLP
+638 IIRFAN
-643 NDDETYRNEIKLF
+643 NDLTYRNEIKLF
-656 LKVESYIRNKQKDN
+656 LKVESYIRNRQKDN

-684 ENNIRDKRIKNE
+684 ENKIRDRRIKGE
-696 LERIIGEAEVFIY
+696 LERIIGEAEVFIH

-732 NHRFH
+732 NF
-737 KAKLVKKPYDEAEIR
+737 KFVNAKLVKKPYDETAIR
-752 KTLSYVFDTNKNG
+752 NSLSYVIDSDKKGT
-765 ILFDIKKSVEANE
+765 LFDIKDPNS
-778 NREAINEVLERI
+778 EAISEVLKRI
-790 KSLEKRGDTPITLK
+790 KSLEDRGSTPITLK
-804 NISDYYL
+804 NLSEYFL
-811 RTPYGWGQLT
+811 KTPYGWSQLT

-828 LWKYRLINLEESKVL
+828 LWKYRYINLEESKVF
-843 VTDENIATNLLTK
+843 VTDIDDATDLLIK
-856 LQNKN
+856 LQTKN

-866 ISLREELDPELVK
+866 ISLREEIDPELVK
-879 KVNNLLKEI
+879 KVNNLLKNI
-888 KTLKEETGEVTI
+888 KIPNENTGEVTLN
-900 DSPKE
+900 SPKE
-905 DLLEILNRKI
+905 DLLDILRKKI
-915 GIAKRYKIECEHSK
+915 NITKSYKSQTEHNN
-929 YPGKKELSD
+929 YPGKKELND
-938 WIELLEEIIL
+938 WIDLLDEIIL
-948 SRDNAEKTL
+948 SKDNAEKTL
-957 KNFLEMKDEISKEYY
+957 KNFLGMEDELLKEYD
-972 KVDRVFDFFTSSKKD
+972 KVDRVFDFFTSSKKE
-987 RYDEV
+987 RYDKAIE
-992 IQKINKIEEYK
+992 KTNKIEEYK

-1008 LKETPAYKTIEEIR
+1008 LKETDAYKTIEEIR
-1022 NDKNIY
+1022 LDKNIY
-1028 ERIREFDELITELDK
+1028 ERIREFDDLISELDK
-1043 EKDKLIELE
+1043 AKDRLIEIE
-1052 KESLRAKVEKYRED
+1052 KTSLKEKVEKFKKE

-1071 KDNTEIL
+1071 KDNPEII
-1078 KKLEEKFNNFLENEV
+1078 KKIEEKLNEFLEKEV
-1093 NNSDSSNDMA
+1093 NNKDNSNDMA

-1111 ENIVSKFEDEYKN
+1111 ENIVNNFEEEYKN
-1124 YARKE
+1124 SAKKE
-1129 IEKLESYLNE
+1129 IEKLENYLNE
-1139 VAEDKTDIDKLR
+1139 VAEDKTDIDELR
-1151 QSIKSTYNNYKN
+1151 KSIKSTYNNYKD
-1163 EIAKSDIRN
+1163 EIAKSDIKN
-1172 ISSTITKAIKD
+1172 VSVTIAKAIKD
-1183 KDDFYAELNGKA
+1183 KEDFNAEINGKA
-1195 KKKERVILR
+1195 KKKERMKLR
-1204 KVSISSKTNI
+1204 KISINSKSNI
-1214 ETEDQVNEYISRI
+1214 ESEEQVNEYISVI

-1242 RNNKIIDIG
+1242 KNNKIVDIG

>member
-1 MSDLTIKNILQKDIE
+1 MENLTIKNILQKDIE

-22 VKADSNEKDTV
+22 VKADSNEKETI

-51 KFFDKYVDSI
+51 KFFDKYIDSI

-111 AILMGNIEKAAEIP
+111 AILMGNIEKASEIP

-132 IDNVSDQDTYQ
+132 IDNVSDQDTNQ
-143 NKDSIALAFLKK
+143 NKDSIAVAFLKK

-175 LWEDGKLE
+175 LWEDEKLE
-183 EFKKI
+183 EFKKS
-188 FEEESGKTWKDA
+188 FEEESGKTWKDG

-206 HSDDFIDVVEKLEIM
+206 YSDDFIDVVEKLGIM
-221 NRESAERWLERG
+221 SRESAERWLERDM
-233 IVRSINA
+233 VRSISA
-240 ESFRDLLENYLKMK
+240 ESFRDILENYLKIK
-254 DPKHRIVFLVDEIG
+254 GPKHRIVFLVDEIG

-297 VGVTSQQDLGSILN
+297 VGVTSQQDLSSILN

-328 TILSLS
+328 TMLALS

-349 KKIEGEDLEKLF
+349 KKIEGEDLEKIF
-361 DKNRVEIENLINF
+361 DKKRVEIENLIHF
-374 ETQMTLPL
+374 EKTMTLPL
-382 YDSAEDFSETYPF
+382 YDDNKDFSETYPF

-437 VKDKNIRI
+437 VKDKNIGI

-474 KKVDDF
+474 KGIDDF

-494 NGINP
+494 NGIEP

-511 IDCDRIELE
+511 MDCDRIELE
-520 KKIKKALEKLEKE
+520 KKIKKALEKLERE

-559 EDIDFKKIDEKI
+559 EEIDFKKIDEKI

-577 EIFTKSSIIM
+577 EIFTKNSIVM
-587 EDTGNKYGFSRTLDE
+587 EDTGNKYAFSRTLDE
-602 TAFSKA
+602 TTFSKA

-616 FTERADDY
+616 FTESTEHYNDVAI
-624 DNVSIVGTRPESDL
+624 VSIRPESNLVIRFANNDL
-638 IIRLP
+638 
-643 NDDETYRNEIKLF
+643 TYRNEIKLF
-656 LKVESYIRNKQKDN
+656 LKVESYIRNRQKDN

-684 ENNIRDKRIKNE
+684 ENKIRDRRIKSE

-709 GQKQDIKTKDAA
+709 GQKQDIKIKDAA

-732 NHRFH
+732 NF
-737 KAKLVKKPYDEAEIR
+737 KFVNAKLVKKPYDEAAIR
-752 KTLSYVFDTNKNG
+752 NSLSYVIDSDKNG
-765 ILFDIKKSVEANE
+765 TLFDIKDPNS
-778 NREAINEVLERI
+778 EAISEVLKRI
-790 KSLEKRGDTPITLK
+790 KSLEDRGSTPITLK
-804 NISDYYL
+804 NLSEYFL
-811 RTPYGWGQLT
+811 KTPYGWSQLT

-828 LWKYRLINLEESKVL
+828 LWKYRYINLEESKVL
-843 VTDENIATNLLTK
+843 VTNIDDATDLLIK
-856 LQNKN
+856 LQTKN

-866 ISLREELDPELVK
+866 ISLREEIDPELVK
-879 KVNNLLKEI
+879 KVNNLLKNI
-888 KTLKEETGEVTI
+888 KISNENTGEVTLN
-900 DSPKE
+900 SPKE
-905 DLLEILNRKI
+905 DLLDILRKKI
-915 GIAKRYKIECEHSK
+915 NIAKSYKSQAEHND
-929 YPGKKELSD
+929 YPGQKELSD

-957 KNFLEMKDEISKEYY
+957 KYFLEMKNELSKEYD
-972 KVDRVFDFFTSSKKD
+972 KVDRVFDFFTSPKKG

-1003 DYIGS
+1003 DYIGN

-1052 KESLRAKVEKYRED
+1052 KESLRAKIEKYRED

-1111 ENIVSKFEDEYKN
+1111 ENIVSKFEEEYKN

-1195 KKKERVILR
+1195 KKKERIILR

-1214 ETEDQVNEYISRI
+1214 ENEDQVNDYISRI

>member
-87 GHILENNTYDGK
+87 GHILENNIYDGK
-99 KVVDFFKDKIDD
+99 KVVDFFKEKIDD

-143 NKDSIALAFLKK
+143 NKDSIAVAFLKK

-183 EFKKI
+183 EFKKV

-206 HSDDFIDVVEKLEIM
+206 HSDDFLDVIEKLKIM
-221 NRESAERWLERG
+221 SRESAERWLERD
-233 IVRSINA
+233 IVRSISA
-240 ESFRDLLENYLKMK
+240 ESFRDILENYLKMK
-254 DPKHRIVFLVDEIG
+254 GSKHRIVFLVDEIG

-297 VGVTSQQDLGSILN
+297 VGVTSQQDLSSILN

-328 TILSLS
+328 TMLALS

-349 KKIEGEDLEKLF
+349 KKIEGEDLEKIF
-361 DKNRVEIENLINF
+361 DKKRVEIENLIHF
-374 ETQMTLPL
+374 EKTMTLPL
-382 YDSAEDFSETYPF
+382 YDDNKDFSETYPF
-395 VAYQFNLLQK
+395 IAYQFNLLQK

-437 VKDKNIRI
+437 VKDKNIGI

-474 KKVDDF
+474 KGIDDF

-494 NGINP
+494 NGIEP

-511 IDCDRIELE
+511 MDCDRIELE

-533 VLIQKDGDNYYF
+533 VLIQKDGENYYF

-559 EDIDFKKIDEKI
+559 EDIDLKKIDEKI

-577 EIFTKSSIIM
+577 EIFTKNSILM
-587 EDTGNKYGFSRTLDE
+587 EETGNKYNFTRTIDE
-602 TAFSKA
+602 TVYSKS
-608 GEELAITI
+608 GEDLAITI
-616 FTERADDY
+616 FTERADNY
-624 DNVSIVGTRPESDL
+624 DNVAIVGTRPESDL
-638 IIRLP
+638 ILRLAK
-643 NDDETYRNEIKLF
+643 DDETYRNEIKLF

-684 ENNIRDKRIKNE
+684 ENKIRDRRIKSE
-696 LERIIGEAEVFIY
+696 LERLIGEAEVFVY
-709 GQKQDIKTKDAA
+709 GQKQDIKTKDAS

-732 NHRFH
+732 
-737 KAKLVKKPYDEAEIR
+737 KPQ
-752 KTLSYVFDTNKNG
+752 
-765 ILFDIKKSVEANE
+765 
-778 NREAINEVLERI
+778 
-790 KSLEKRGDTPITLK
+790 
-804 NISDYYL
+804 IS
-811 RTPYGWGQLT
+811 
-821 INGLVGE
+821 
-828 LWKYRLINLEESKVL
+828 
-843 VTDENIATNLLTK
+843 
-856 LQNKN
+856 
-861 LEKIV
+861 
-866 ISLREELDPELVK
+866 
-879 KVNNLLKEI
+879 
-888 KTLKEETGEVTI
+888 
-900 DSPKE
+900 
-905 DLLEILNRKI
+905 
-915 GIAKRYKIECEHSK
+915 
-929 YPGKKELSD
+929 
-938 WIELLEEIIL
+938 
-948 SRDNAEKTL
+948 
-957 KNFLEMKDEISKEYY
+957 
-972 KVDRVFDFFTSSKKD
+972 
-987 RYDEV
+987 
-992 IQKINKIEEYK
+992 
-1003 DYIGS
+1003 
-1008 LKETPAYKTIEEIR
+1008 
-1022 NDKNIY
+1022 
-1028 ERIREFDELITELDK
+1028 
-1043 EKDKLIELE
+1043 
-1052 KESLRAKVEKYRED
+1052 
-1066 FSEKL
+1066 
-1071 KDNTEIL
+1071 
-1078 KKLEEKFNNFLENEV
+1078 
-1093 NNSDSSNDMA
+1093 
-1103 IFMKSKKL
+1103 
-1111 ENIVSKFEDEYKN
+1111 
-1124 YARKE
+1124 
-1129 IEKLESYLNE
+1129 
-1139 VAEDKTDIDKLR
+1139 
-1151 QSIKSTYNNYKN
+1151 
-1163 EIAKSDIRN
+1163 
-1172 ISSTITKAIKD
+1172 
-1183 KDDFYAELNGKA
+1183 
-1195 KKKERVILR
+1195 
-1204 KVSISSKTNI
+1204 
-1214 ETEDQVNEYISRI
+1214 
-1227 EKDIEKLKNEMLEAI
+1227 
-1242 RNNKIIDIG
+1242 

>member
-1 MSDLTIKNILQKDIE
+1 MSDLTIKSILQKDIE

-22 VKADSNEKDTV
+22 VKADSNEKETI

-40 VVTEEIRERLT
+40 VVTEEIRKRLT

-99 KVVDFFKDKIDD
+99 TVVDFFKEKIDD

-132 IDNVSDQDTYQ
+132 IDNVSDQDTHQ

-183 EFKKI
+183 DFKKA

-221 NRESAERWLERG
+221 TRESAERWLERD

-240 ESFRDLLENYLKMK
+240 ESFRDIIENYLKMK
-254 DPKHRIVFLVDEIG
+254 DPKHRVVFLVDEIG

-559 EDIDFKKIDEKI
+559 EDIDLKKIDEKI

-577 EIFTKSSIIM
+577 EIFTKNSIIM

-602 TAFSKA
+602 TPFSKA

-656 LKVESYIRNKQKDN
+656 LKVESYIRNRQKDN

-684 ENNIRDKRIKNE
+684 ENNIRDRRIKNE

-765 ILFDIKKSVEANE
+765 ILFDIKKNIEANV
-778 NREAINEVLERI
+778 NCEAINEVLDRV
-790 KSLEKRGDTPITLK
+790 KLLEKRGDTPITLK

-972 KVDRVFDFFTSSKKD
+972 KVDRVFDFFTSSKKG

-1172 ISSTITKAIKD
+1172 ISTTITKAIKD

-1214 ETEDQVNEYISRI
+1214 ETEDQVNDYISRI

-1242 RNNKIIDIG
+1242 RNSKIIDIG

>member
-1 MSDLTIKNILQKDIE
+1 MSDLTIKSILQKDIE

-22 VKADSNEKDTV
+22 VKADSNEKETI

-40 VVTEEIRERLT
+40 VVTEEIRKRLI

-61 NFPTEDMGVWISGF
+61 NSPTEDMGVWISGF

-87 GHILENNTYDGK
+87 GHILENNAYDGK
-99 KVVDFFKDKIDD
+99 TVVDFFKEKIDD

-132 IDNVSDQDTYQ
+132 IDNVSDQDTHQ

-163 RDDIEIAEFERK
+163 RDDIEIAEFERR

-183 EFKKI
+183 EFKKA

-206 HSDDFIDVVEKLEIM
+206 HSDDFIDVVEKLKIM
-221 NRESAERWLERG
+221 TRESAERWLERD

-240 ESFRDLLENYLKMK
+240 ESFRDIIENYLKMK
-254 DPKHRIVFLVDEIG
+254 DPKHRVVFLVDEIG

-382 YDSAEDFSETYPF
+382 YDSAKDFSETYPF

-520 KKIKKALEKLEKE
+520 KKIKKALEKLERE

-559 EDIDFKKIDEKI
+559 EDIDLKKIDEKI

-577 EIFTKSSIIM
+577 EIFTKNSIIM

-602 TAFSKA
+602 TPFSKA

-616 FTERADDY
+616 FTERAEDY
-624 DNVSIVGTRPESDL
+624 DNVSMVGTRPESDL

-684 ENNIRDKRIKNE
+684 ENSIRNRRIKNE

-732 NHRFH
+732 NF
-737 KAKLVKKPYDEAEIR
+737 KFVNAKLVKKPYDEAAIR
-752 KTLSYVFDTNKNG
+752 NSLSYVIDSDKNG
-765 ILFDIKKSVEANE
+765 TLFDIKDPNS
-778 NREAINEVLERI
+778 EAISEVLKRI
-790 KSLEKRGDTPITLK
+790 KSLEDRGSTPITLK
-804 NISDYYL
+804 NLSEYFL
-811 RTPYGWGQLT
+811 KTPYGWSQLT

-828 LWKYRLINLEESKVL
+828 LWKYRYINLEESKVL
-843 VTDENIATNLLTK
+843 VTNIDDATDLLIK
-856 LQNKN
+856 LQTKN

-866 ISLREELDPELVK
+866 ISLREEIDPELVK
-879 KVNNLLKEI
+879 KVNNLLKNI
-888 KTLKEETGEVTI
+888 KIPNENTGEVTLN
-900 DSPKE
+900 SPKE
-905 DLLEILNRKI
+905 DLLDILRKKI
-915 GIAKRYKIECEHSK
+915 NIAKSYKSQAEHNN
-929 YPGKKELSD
+929 YPGQKELSD

-957 KNFLEMKDEISKEYY
+957 KYFLEMKDELSKEYD
-972 KVDRVFDFFTSSKKD
+972 KVDRVFDFFTSPKKG

-992 IQKINKIEEYK
+992 IQKINKIEDFK
-1003 DYIGS
+1003 DCIGS
-1008 LKETPAYKTIEEIR
+1008 LKETPAYKTIEEIMA
-1022 NDKNIY
+1022 DKNIY
-1028 ERIREFDELITELDK
+1028 ERIKDFENLITELNK
-1043 EKDKLIELE
+1043 EQDRLVELE
-1052 KESLRAKVEKYRED
+1052 KTSLKAKVEKYREE

-1071 KDNTEIL
+1071 KDNLEIL
-1078 KKLEEKFNNFLENEV
+1078 KNLEEKFNDFLENEV
-1093 NNSDSSNDMA
+1093 NNRDSSNDMA

-1111 ENIVSKFEDEYKN
+1111 ENIVSKFEEEYKES
-1124 YARKE
+1124 AIKE
-1129 IEKLESYLNE
+1129 IEKLERYLNE
-1139 VAEDKTDIDKLR
+1139 ITEDKSDIEKLVK
-1151 QSIKSTYNNYKN
+1151 SIKSTYSNYKN
-1163 EIAKSDIRN
+1163 EIAKSDIKN
-1172 ISSTITKAIKD
+1172 ISATITRAIND
-1183 KDDFYAELNGKA
+1183 KEGFHAEINGKA
-1195 KKKERVILR
+1195 KKKERLVLR
-1204 KVSISSKTNI
+1204 KISMNSKTNI
-1214 ETEDQVNEYISRI
+1214 ETEDQVNDYISRI

-1242 RNNKIIDIG
+1242 ISNKIIDIG